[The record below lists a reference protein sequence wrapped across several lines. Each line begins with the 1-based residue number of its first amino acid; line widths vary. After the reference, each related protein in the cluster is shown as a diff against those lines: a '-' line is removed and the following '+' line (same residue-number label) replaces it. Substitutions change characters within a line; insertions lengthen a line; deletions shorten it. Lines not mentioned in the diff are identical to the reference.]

1 MMTCRSTSWLNRTQF
16 QAKRDRNIMVGCCT
30 RKVTAENEITW
41 WVHFFKQ
48 NKAWTCFRIV
58 MNVSSEVWKWIFKV
72 TKDTFILSLQSA
84 AHNTT
89 AFLDISL
96 GYATMCSLFIG
107 KTNRRR
113 GEDWRNMLEYWPFF
127 ACPHKEIDIA
137 IMLLEEVFCLIWNGK
152 KIN

>member
-1 MMTCRSTSWLNRTQF
+1 
-16 QAKRDRNIMVGCCT
+16 
-30 RKVTAENEITW
+30 
-41 WVHFFKQ
+41 
-48 NKAWTCFRIV
+48 

-137 IMLLEEVFCLIWNGK
+137 IMLLEELFCFGMAKKIKLDFFSIYTPTNGK
-152 KIN
+152 TTDTAFFFSFTTYFIMYSSFIAPSSLMLLTIFASAYLIASA